1 MMKIQKD
8 TKSFLWFNIGRSHFK
23 TMDEVMEKGLE
34 SKLTKNNVHVFIEN
48 YKFDPPITDDWK
60 DGLGI

>member
-1 MMKIQKD
+1 
-8 TKSFLWFNIGRSHFK
+8 
-23 TMDEVMEKGLE
+23 MDEVMEKGLE